1 MTRGIIL
8 SIALCLS
15 GCYLV
20 GPDYHKPQV
29 PVPQTWRFSPETS
42 RQTVNTYWWQQFGD
56 PEMNRLVDRVL
67 ANNLDVKMAYARLEQ
82 FAGVYRTTRS
92 SLFPQLS
99 GGGVYNRQQ
108 ISGSENPFFS
118 GVAPDTDYARI
129 GATAIWQLD
138 IWGQLR
144 RANEAAFADLM
155 AQQYARDTVLLTVV
169 SSAAQTYIQ
178 LRTLDAILDITR
190 QIITSLEEQDRI
202 NQKRFEMGY
211 TSQLEVSQSRSEL
224 ERRKAL
230 IPQYEQQIA
239 QAEHAL
245 SVLLGANPM
254 SMPRGKP
261 LYEIAR
267 PAIPAGLPS
276 DLLLRR
282 PDIQQA
288 EQTLIA
294 ANARI
299 GVARGEYFP
308 KIQLTGDIGQASTEL
323 ASLFVPGANFWTIGT
338 KVIGPIFTAGKIAG
352 QVQAAEAEKR
362 LMLNNY
368 QKTIINGFRE
378 FEDALVSHKKT
389 LQQIEALSQ
398 RVTAVGDYMRLSQLR
413 YDEGYVDYISLL
425 DAQRQF
431 YEART
436 EQAQAF
442 SAHLVAAVNLYK
454 SMGGGWVVAS
464 TYKTPDAYKH
474 YSVKPY
480 P

>member
-1 MTRGIIL
+1 MIRGIIL
-8 SIALCLS
+8 SLALCIS

-20 GPDYHKPQV
+20 GPDYQKPQV
-29 PVPQTWRFSPETS
+29 AVPKTWRFSPETS

-56 PEMNRLVDRVL
+56 PEMNRLIDRVL
-67 ANNLDVKMAYARLEQ
+67 ANNLDVKMAYARMEQ
-82 FAGVYRTTRS
+82 YAGILRTTRS
-92 SLFPQLS
+92 NLFPQLS
-99 GGGVYNRQQ
+99 GSGAYNRQQ
-108 ISGSENPFFS
+108 ISGFTNPFFS
-118 GVAPDTDYARI
+118 GTAPDTDFASI

-155 AQQYARDTVLLTVV
+155 NQQYARDTVLLTVV
-169 SSAAQTYIQ
+169 SSAAQTYVQ

-190 QIITSLEEQDRI
+190 QIVKSLEEQDRI
-202 NQKRFEMGY
+202 NQRRFEMGY
-211 TSQLEVSQSRSEL
+211 TSQLEASQSRSEL
-224 ERRKAL
+224 QTRKAL

-239 QAEHAL
+239 QTEHAL
-245 SVLLGANPM
+245 AVLLGANPM
-254 SMPRGKP
+254 SITRGSP
-261 LYEIAR
+261 LYEIGR

-288 EQTLIA
+288 EQTLIS

-308 KIQLTGDIGQASTEL
+308 KIQLTGDVGQTSIEL

-338 KVIGPIFTAGKIAG
+338 KVIGPIFTAGRIAG
-352 QVQAAEAEKR
+352 QVQSAEAEKKF
-362 LMLNNY
+362 MLNNY
-368 QKTIINGFRE
+368 QKTIINAFRE
-378 FEDALVSHKKT
+378 FEDSLVAHQKT
-389 LQQIEALSQ
+389 LGQIEALSQ
-398 RVTAVGDYMRLSQLR
+398 RVGAVRDYLRLSQLR

-431 YEART
+431 YEAKT
-436 EQAQAF
+436 AQAQAL
-442 SAHLVAAVNLYK
+442 SAHLVAAINLYK
-454 SMGGGWVVAS
+454 SMGGGWIVAAS
-464 TYKTPDAYKH
+464 YKTPDAYKH
-474 YSVKPY
+474 YSLKPY